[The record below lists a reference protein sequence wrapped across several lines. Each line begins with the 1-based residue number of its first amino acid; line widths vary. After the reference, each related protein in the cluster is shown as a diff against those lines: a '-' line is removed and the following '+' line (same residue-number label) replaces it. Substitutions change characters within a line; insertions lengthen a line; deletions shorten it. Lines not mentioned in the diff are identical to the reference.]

1 MATASSKTTCVLC
14 NKSKI
19 TYICQGCSQ
28 HFCLDHLPEHRKNLG
43 HQLEQIQN
51 DHDQLRQDLME
62 QQTDLTKHSL
72 SKQIDQWEKDSIAK
86 IRQTAQLCRDKWICY
101 SHQFLQEI
109 EKKLNDLAQQI
120 KKINQE
126 NEFTEI
132 DLNHL
137 KQRLVILQEQFHHPS
152 NFVIKQQSASFIQ
165 KIFLS
170 KSFDIGKYNENFPHS
185 HFLQPSV

>member
-1 MATASSKTTCVLC
+1 MATTSLKTNCVLC

-43 HQLEQIQN
+43 QQLEQIQN
-51 DHDQLRQDLME
+51 DHDQLRQDFME
-62 QQTDLTKHSL
+62 QPSDRMKHPL
-72 SKQIDQWEKDSIAK
+72 SKQIDQWEKKSIEK
-86 IRQTAQLCRDKWICY
+86 IKETAQLCRDKWTHY
-101 SHQFLQEI
+101 SNRFLQEI
-109 EKKLNDLAQQI
+109 EKKLNDLAQKI
-120 KKINQE
+120 NEINQE

-152 NFVIKQQSASFIQ
+152 NFVIKQQSASFIK
-165 KIFLS
+165 KISLS